1 MIINDILD
9 FSKIEAGKFTLEI
22 KPFSLRDVMER
33 CLSVLRVRAE
43 EKGLTLIHQI
53 DSVVPVCLLGDQGR
67 LRQVLTNLVGN
78 AIKFCPQ
85 GRISVDV
92 GLASSENDEVVLHVR
107 VTDTGIGI
115 AEEACQRIFNQF
127 EQADSSTTRKFG
139 GTGLGLAICKKLVEL
154 MDGKIWVESKLG
166 EGSCFYFTASLL
178 LGDEAQLQT
187 DKEVTQAPGKILQA
201 PLDVLV
207 ADDVEINRALV
218 QAVLEPHGHR
228 ITYAEDGRKALEA
241 FGAGRFDIVLMDVQM
256 PEMDGLQA
264 ARAIR
269 EYERSLGLASVPIV
283 AMTAFAGN
291 EDRQICLDA
300 GMDDYLTK
308 PIKPVQLLQLL
319 NKFCHRQIESAEAA
333 TGDTPAISA
342 PKTSPDEPDESV
354 SVFAQNELLER
365 LGGRSEMIPRF
376 VGLFCKSVLP
386 QMEGLVDALAAKDAD
401 GVRRH
406 AHAIKGS
413 AGNIAALRM
422 HQTAAMIEKAAKE
435 GDLAEAPERLA
446 LLQTEFQVFNETV
459 SSLGFVAGT

>member
-1 MIINDILD
+1 
-9 FSKIEAGKFTLEI
+9 
-22 KPFSLRDVMER
+22 
-33 CLSVLRVRAE
+33 
-43 EKGLTLIHQI
+43 
-53 DSVVPVCLLGDQGR
+53 
-67 LRQVLTNLVGN
+67 
-78 AIKFCPQ
+78 
-85 GRISVDV
+85 
-92 GLASSENDEVVLHVR
+92 
-107 VTDTGIGI
+107 
-115 AEEACQRIFNQF
+115 
-127 EQADSSTTRKFG
+127 
-139 GTGLGLAICKKLVEL
+139 
-154 MDGKIWVESKLG
+154 
-166 EGSCFYFTASLL
+166 
-178 LGDEAQLQT
+178 
-187 DKEVTQAPGKILQA
+187 VTQAPGKILQA
-201 PLDVLV
+201 PLDGLV

-228 ITYAEDGRKALEA
+228 ITYAEDGRKAMEA

-319 NKFCHRQIESAEAA
+319 NKYCHRQIESAEAA
-333 TGDTPAISA
+333 TGDTPVISA